1 MVIER
6 RVAGSVALEI
16 TIAASPERVWRAITT
31 PEEQI
36 HFVPGAQ
43 RVEFEARLGG
53 SVEFSGNE
61 GIAGGYTMRGKIIEF
76 EPPHSLAFTLQ
87 WKDSDLP
94 ETIIRFT
101 LESVESGT
109 RISFLQTGFGSDHEQ
124 VRAMHQ
130 YQFASGLSALKALLE
145 APAAA
150 SS

>member
-1 MVIER
+1 MVTER
-6 RVAGSVALEI
+6 SVAGSVALEI
-16 TIAASPERVWRAITT
+16 TIAAPPERVWRALTT

-53 SVEFSGNE
+53 FVEFSGTS
-61 GIAGGYTMRGKIIEF
+61 GATGGYTMSGRIIEF
-76 EPPHSLAFTLQ
+76 DPPLRLGFTWQ

-109 RISFLQTGFGSDHEQ
+109 RVSFLQTGFGSDHEQ

-145 APAAA
+145 APATA